1 MYLADPTLALPTEN
15 FEYDPMVGQRT
26 MAAIQGFDLTE
37 QVARLDHRVLI
48 LWGEADPFGRAWAEE
63 MKAALSSANVE
74 LVVILRCGHLGWMEC
89 PDVFFRPCEP
99 FLA

>member
-1 MYLADPTLALPTEN
+1 
-15 FEYDPMVGQRT
+15 MVGQRT